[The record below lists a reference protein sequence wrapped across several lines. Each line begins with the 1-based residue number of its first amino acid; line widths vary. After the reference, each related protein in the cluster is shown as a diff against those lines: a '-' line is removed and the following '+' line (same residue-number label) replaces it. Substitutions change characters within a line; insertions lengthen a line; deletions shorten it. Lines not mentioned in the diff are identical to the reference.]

1 MAEEEG
7 NKSSGISG
15 LIIDEPEESVVGQL
29 VEEVIVCIRLT
40 GQKQVY
46 AFDVTD
52 NEALVAH
59 IFDEVEEEV
68 PN

>member
-1 MAEEEG
+1 MAEEEEG

-15 LIIDEPEESVVGQL
+15 LIIDEPEDSVVEQL

-46 AFDVTD
+46 A
-52 NEALVAH
+52 
-59 IFDEVEEEV
+59 
-68 PN
+68 